1 MAPIFK
7 TLTVLGALCATSIA
21 APLQHL
27 APRTASS
34 CTKDTPCKG
43 QVTFYDTATSPGAPS
58 ACGTTNDG
66 GAESVLA
73 LPVGLMS
80 DADCGKIAT
89 VKYGSITKTGK
100 VVDKCMGCDSG
111 SIDLSRHF
119 FSELASFIE
128 GRLFG
133 VEWFLEG

>member
-43 QVTFYDTATSPGAPS
+43 QVTFYDTATSPSAPS

-100 VVDKCMGCDSG
+100 VVDKCMGCDNS

-119 FSELASFIE
+119 FKDLASLSE
-128 GRLFG
+128 GRISG
-133 VEWFLEG
+133 VEWWIN